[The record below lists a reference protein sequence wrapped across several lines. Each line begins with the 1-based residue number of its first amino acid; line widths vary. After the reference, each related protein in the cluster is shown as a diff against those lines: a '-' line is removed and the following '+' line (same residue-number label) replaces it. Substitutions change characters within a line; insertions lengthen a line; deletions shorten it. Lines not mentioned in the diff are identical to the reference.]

1 MNQKLIREE
10 LELLGMGSRTGQWSH
25 NQRMTFTCSGLRID
39 VELNTDTWDTRFTAT
54 MEEGTIGG
62 ESVKE
67 TLTVLRDG
75 LQTQLDTLDG
85 MLARYD
91 EVKE

>member
-10 LELLGMGSRTGQWSH
+10 LEWLGMHSKTWSH
-25 NQRMTFTCSGLRID
+25 NQCMTFSGLGPNII
-39 VELNTDTWDTRFTAT
+39 VKFVVGTWDITFTAT
-54 MEEGTIGG
+54 IEETTEAG
-62 ESVKE
+62 ESVKA
-67 TLTVLRDG
+67 TLTTLRDG
-75 LQTQLDTLDG
+75 LQAQLDTLDG